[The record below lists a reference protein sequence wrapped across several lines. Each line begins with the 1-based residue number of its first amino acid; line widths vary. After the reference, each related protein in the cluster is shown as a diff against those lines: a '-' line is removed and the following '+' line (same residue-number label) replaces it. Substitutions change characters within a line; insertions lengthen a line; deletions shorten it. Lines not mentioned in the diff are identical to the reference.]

1 MHPYLGKVGK
11 TGVNTVVECTGQNFH
26 LGFSLEQEIM
36 IPPAQGALLMTH
48 IVPQRKMKPAKA
60 NFHGIGLAGFIKVFH
75 KEAPTSKPIY
85 KPTPEQQESGALCIF
100 LSVLLLQKQMGLF
113 WSIYRVMSFGQ
124 LSH

>member
-26 LGFSLEQEIM
+26 LDFSLEQEIM

-100 LSVLLLQKQMGLF
+100 YLF
-113 WSIYRVMSFGQ
+113 FCFKSKWAFFGVYTE
-124 LSH
+124 